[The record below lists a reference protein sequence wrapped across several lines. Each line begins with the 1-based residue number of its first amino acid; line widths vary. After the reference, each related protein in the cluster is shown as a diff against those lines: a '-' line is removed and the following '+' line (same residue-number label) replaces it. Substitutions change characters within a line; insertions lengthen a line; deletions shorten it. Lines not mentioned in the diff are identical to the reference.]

1 MNAEMESPKLG
12 AVARAFLRIGNTTFG
27 GGDTTQAALQREFVD
42 RQHWITQEDYAIA
55 FSLARITP
63 GTNVVAFCAAIGAR
77 VAGWRGA
84 IAGVLAET
92 APSAAIA
99 LLITWGYQAWRG
111 NSWVRA
117 AILGASAAVAGMMF
131 ASVWLLMRPHL
142 KSARRAARAVLLF
155 SAAFIAAWIFHV
167 TPLPIIGTAALAGFL
182 WKDQ

>member
-1 MNAEMESPKLG
+1 MIRPGLG
-12 AVARAFLRIGNTTFG
+12 RVARAFLRIGNTTFG

-77 VAGWRGA
+77 VAGFWGA

-99 LLITWGYQAWRG
+99 VLITWGYQEWRS
-111 NSWVRA
+111 NATVMA
-117 AILGASAAVAGMMF
+117 VILGASAAVAGMMF
-131 ASVWLLMRPHL
+131 ASVWLLLRPRL
-142 KSARRAARAVLLF
+142 KQARAAVRALAI
-155 SAAFIAAWIFHV
+155 SGAAFLAAWKFGV
-167 TPLPIIGTAALAGFL
+167 TPLPIIGIAAAAGYA
-182 WKDQ
+182 WKDE